1 MHRGS
6 EAPEKRDREEIESD
20 EGGAREN
27 KTLPKF
33 LDIRPSE
40 EDKGRRKR
48 EMRGLWQGETC
59 EQTHRAIS
67 DYMYYE
73 GFGFLLKEM

>member
-1 MHRGS
+1 
-6 EAPEKRDREEIESD
+6 
-20 EGGAREN
+20 
-27 KTLPKF
+27 
-33 LDIRPSE
+33 
-40 EDKGRRKR
+40 
-48 EMRGLWQGETC
+48 MRGLWQGETC

>member
-1 MHRGS
+1 MAQAQHSRQKGNSMHRGS

-40 EDKGRRKR
+40 EDKGRRER
-48 EMRGLWQGETC
+48 
-59 EQTHRAIS
+59 
-67 DYMYYE
+67 
-73 GFGFLLKEM
+73 